1 MLIHYIS
8 NSVPSLV
15 FYGLRSINFTMNVE
29 HENSIF
35 LLSDVEY
42 INRLLIFCFLDSNCQ
57 FKIFSDLVV
66 VDYPEKVKR
75 FHLLYNILS
84 VSYNTRIFFGL
95 WCSELDSVKSTTD
108 LFPSSNWFERE
119 AWDLFGIHFDGNS
132 DLRRILTDYGF
143 YGHPFRKDFPL
154 SGYSEIY
161 YNSRLDTIIHQPI
174 SLVQEF
180 RQFDTSSPWNWF
192 QKDLT

>member
-1 MLIHYIS
+1 
-8 NSVPSLV
+8 
-15 FYGLRSINFTMNVE
+15 
-29 HENSIF
+29 
-35 LLSDVEY
+35 
-42 INRLLIFCFLDSNCQ
+42 
-57 FKIFSDLVV
+57 VV
-66 VDYPEKVKR
+66 ADYPEKVKR
-75 FHLLYNILS
+75 FHVMYNILS
-84 VSYNTRIFFGL
+84 IAYNTRVFVGL
-95 WCSELDSVKSTTD
+95 WCSELDSVKSVVD

-119 AWDLFGIHFDGNS
+119 AWDLFGIHFEGNQ

-161 YNSRLDTIIHQPI
+161 YNSRLDTIVHQPI

-192 QKDLT
+192 QKDLIY